1 MEHLKI
7 TLKGKYSL
15 YAEIVADYGYC
26 YYDVDDE
33 QRNYMTYIATPI
45 TDEAEIARKYVVV
58 FVDAEKLNKA
68 LEEERGA
75 EDDQ

>member
-26 YYDVDDE
+26 FYDVEDE
-33 QRNYMTYIATPI
+33 QRNYIAYIATPI
-45 TDEAEIARKYVVV
+45 TNEAEIARKYVVV
-58 FVDAEKLNKA
+58 QGEAEKLNKE
-68 LEEERGA
+68 LESEVLNGN
-75 EDDQ
+75 Q